1 MSESRDLTNKEQ
13 RMARKAQRQKEREES
28 TNKSKKRS
36 CLDEE
41 EKGQDSVDSNQT
53 DDSRVEHREHESDGE
68 VEAISHKEQR
78 KRRKMEKYMSQHS
91 EGDVNTKPSKPQ
103 RSP

>member
-13 RMARKAQRQKEREES
+13 RMARKAQRQKEREEN

-36 CLDEE
+36 SLDEE
-41 EKGQDSVDSNQT
+41 EKGQDSVGSNQT
-53 DDSRVEHREHESDGE
+53 DDSRVEHRKHESDGE

-91 EGDVNTKPSKPQ
+91 E
-103 RSP
+103 